1 MNIDR
6 LASAIVYFR
15 ILRSVGRFAPMKGTK
30 HFAFSPCTCG
40 CMKTEKL
47 PNGLPEPVL
56 GTNLGEIV
64 RSYSQELGTL
74 CREHYQ
80 ENFRIPD

>member
-1 MNIDR
+1 MDINR
-6 LASAIVYFR
+6 MASAIVYFR

-40 CMKTEKL
+40 CMKTEKI

-56 GTNLGEIV
+56 STNLGDIV
-64 RSYSQELGTL
+64 RSYSKELGSL

-80 ENFRIPD
+80 RNLRASD